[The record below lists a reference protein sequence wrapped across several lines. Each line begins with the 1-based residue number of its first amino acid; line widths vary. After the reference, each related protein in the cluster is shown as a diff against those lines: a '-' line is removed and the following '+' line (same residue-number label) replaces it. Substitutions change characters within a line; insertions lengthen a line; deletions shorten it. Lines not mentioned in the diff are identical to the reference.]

1 MEWVQVNWTA
11 GSLQDARIVSRF
23 LVQEHIVSQAKII
36 PWVESIALLN
46 NQLETT
52 QETLVQFITVKAHFD
67 AVKEAI
73 EKQGKFAIAELIVYP
88 ITEINPAYF
97 QWLQENLKISVGN

>member
-1 MEWVQVNWTA
+1 MEWVQINWSA
-11 GSLQDARIVSRF
+11 GSLQDARIISRY
-23 LVQEHIVSQAKII
+23 LVQQHVVAQVKII

-52 QETLVQFITVKAHFD
+52 QETLVQFITVKSHFN

-73 EKQGKFAIAELIVYP
+73 EKQGKFEIAELTVSP
-88 ITEINPAYF
+88 FSEINPAYF
-97 QWLQENLKISVGN
+97 EWLEENLKISVGN